1 MITLE
6 PQGILPRLRFYAFY
20 VCAIVVAQFIGY
32 TTFYGVTSA
41 SVLWPCAGVFGASL
55 VITHRRHWVP
65 MTIIMILIDQSLY
78 LLLRESYPGRLGQ
91 FTMGVKL
98 VYNPTVGILFALI
111 VHRYIPDRRPLG
123 SLRSLAIYILV
134 AVFANMLILAL
145 LCWSIVGLFI
155 EELNVITRWQQW
167 CYSGISGMLAYATP
181 IILIANRIDERLPV
195 LARPWEAVCY
205 AIAFGGVSVYLFSYQ
220 QGELHLQPYQFVLL
234 LPLFA
239 WVLSRFGPVLLTVSA
254 SLLMTIIMVGMSFG
268 KGPFH
273 VEGRSAETDVLVA
286 QGVMVPG
293 MLTLLFICALLESIR
308 LQYAKQIETEKHL
321 RRVDR
326 IQSLGTMASGVAHD
340 FGNLAIALRAYQSI
354 LRSNMKN
361 ESERVR
367 EAIMGIE
374 EIADG
379 AQSLTGALMTFARDE
394 TRETEEEPKVSEL
407 CDSVRAAI
415 TAINP
420 IYRERYEIVVRLPED
435 PLWVGISRSD
445 LRRMLGNLIINSFDA
460 SEPGQ
465 HIVVKVFRKEQ
476 HARLV
481 IADHGKGIPEDV
493 MNRIFDPFFTTKPRG
508 KGTGLGLAVVSGLV
522 RDADG
527 ELDIDSSP
535 GVGTSITITLP
546 LVDEPDD
553 D

>member
-1 MITLE
+1 MVTLA
-6 PQGILPRLRFYAFY
+6 PKGTLAKVRFYLLY
-20 VCAIVVAQFIGY
+20 SCAILVAQLIGY

-55 VITHRRHWVP
+55 VISHRKHWIA
-65 MTIIMILIDQSLY
+65 MTLIMMLIDQSMY
-78 LLLRESYPGRLGQ
+78 LLLRESYPGRLGR

-98 VYNPTVGILFALI
+98 VYNPTIGVVFALI
-111 VHRYIPDRRPLG
+111 VQKYVPERRPLG
-123 SLRSLAIYILV
+123 SLRALAIYILI
-134 AVFANMLILAL
+134 AVFANMLIFAL
-145 LCWSIVGLFI
+145 LCWSVVGLFI

-167 CYSGISGMLAYATP
+167 SYSGISGMLAYATP
-181 IILIANRIDERLPV
+181 IIVIANRLDERLELIP
-195 LARPWEAVCY
+195 RPWEAICY
-205 AIAFGGVSVYLFSYQ
+205 GLVFTGTSVYLFAYQ
-220 QGELHLQPYQFVLL
+220 RGELLLQPYQFVVL

-239 WVLSRFGPVLLTVSA
+239 WVISRFGPVLLTVSA
-254 SLLMTIIMVGMSFG
+254 CVLMTIIMVGMSFG

-273 VEGRSAETDVLVA
+273 VDGRAAETDVLVA

-293 MLTLLFICALLESIR
+293 MLTLLFITALLESIR
-308 LQYAKQIETEKHL
+308 MQYAKQIETEKHL

-394 TRETEEEPKVSEL
+394 TREIEDEPKFSEL
-407 CDSVRAAI
+407 CDSVRAAV
-415 TAINP
+415 TSINP
-420 IYRERYEIVVRLPED
+420 IYKERYEIVVRLPED
-435 PLWVGISRSD
+435 PLWVGISKND

-465 HIVVKVFRKEQ
+465 HIVVKVFRKEHQ
-476 HARLV
+476 ARLI
-481 IADHGKGIPEDV
+481 IADHGSGIPEEV

-527 ELDIDSSP
+527 ELDIDSTP

-546 LVDEPDD
+546 LVPEPEGD
-553 D
+553 